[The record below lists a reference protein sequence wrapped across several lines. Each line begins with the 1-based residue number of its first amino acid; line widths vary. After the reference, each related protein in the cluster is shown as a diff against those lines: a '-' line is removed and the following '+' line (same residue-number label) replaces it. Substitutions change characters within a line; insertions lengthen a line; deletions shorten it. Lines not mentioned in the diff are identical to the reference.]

1 MSQKEALIQ
10 RLMTRPKNF
19 TIFELDSLMS
29 KCGCQKSNRGKSSG
43 SAIAYIHLKTGRI
56 LKFHSPHPRKEL
68 KPYMIA
74 LVIDFLTS
82 LPEI

>member
-1 MSQKEALIQ
+1 MSQKEELVQ
-10 RLMTRPKNF
+10 KLLSKPKNF

-43 SAIAYIHLKTGRI
+43 SAIAYVHRKTGRI
-56 LKFHSPHPRKEL
+56 LKFHSPHPQKEL
-68 KPYMIA
+68 KPYMVV

-82 LPEI
+82 VSEI